1 MRRFRRFRV
10 KTRAFSRP
18 SGGTNEVED
27 CAAATTVA
35 RASRITSM
43 QAVTQGVYSLR
54 LRNRNA
60 FAITETELR
69 LMAAPV
75 STRTSSRSRDFYS
88 HHVALPAKM
97 ISMIP
102 QAIMNNCLSLRV
114 SAVASMLLAVVAMP
128 ISAQTARQEHV
139 HQMSHGVMPF
149 DISKTIHIFKMTEQ
163 GGVLRVVTR
172 EPDSG
177 DQVPL
182 IQQHLQH
189 EAEQF
194 QKGNYSDLRSCMERT
209 CPG

>member
-1 MRRFRRFRV
+1 
-10 KTRAFSRP
+10 
-18 SGGTNEVED
+18 
-27 CAAATTVA
+27 
-35 RASRITSM
+35 M

-114 SAVASMLLAVVAMP
+114 SAVASMLLACVVMP
-128 ISAQTARQEHV
+128 ISAQTTQQEHV
-139 HQMSHGVMPF
+139 HQMSHSVMPF

-163 GGVLRVVTR
+163 GGVERVVTR
-172 EPDSG
+172 EEA
-177 DQVPL
+177 QVIRSRSFSSTYNTKQSSFRKET
-182 IQQHLQH
+182 IQTP
-189 EAEQF
+189 
-194 QKGNYSDLRSCMERT
+194 RCCMEPI
-209 CPG
+209 CPGSKNSRKEHPTLRCPTPLCQMARKSRLRQRTFIY